1 MAATGHQQESD
12 RTARPSPPS
21 TGADGS
27 PRAGLRERLRVQGYP
42 AIALCG
48 IVIGGI
54 LSILSLTGPAD
65 AVWAATVAVMLLPL
79 SWTVARTL
87 MAGDLGVDLIALMAM
102 AGALALGEYLAG
114 AVIALMLAGGN
125 ALEAFASARARR
137 ELTALVERA
146 PRLARRRTDHGWEEI
161 RVEEVDV
168 GEVLLVRPG
177 EVLPT
182 DGVVVGERAVID
194 ESSLTGEP
202 LPATYASGHLVA
214 SGTANAGDA
223 FELRA
228 TRRAD
233 DSAYAALVRLVR
245 EAEERR
251 APFVRMADRYAAF
264 FLPLTIGI
272 AAGAWALSGD
282 SVRALAVLVVA
293 TPCPL
298 ILAAPI
304 AFVAGLSRAAR
315 VGVIVKGG
323 AAIEGLGAARTVLL
337 DKTGTLTLGIPAV
350 DRVVAFPGISR
361 DELLRLA
368 ASLDQISSHVLARA
382 IVRQASGE
390 GLALVRPVEVSEAP
404 GQGVEGV
411 VEGRRVVVGS
421 VAWLKRRDVAFS
433 HEQALPSALDGSAV
447 VLVGLDG
454 RLAGTLLMGDRVRSD
469 ARELVQRLRAIGLR
483 HIALLSGDRAETA
496 QIVGDGLDMDR
507 VYSEQSPEDKLAIV
521 RRMREDPR
529 LAPVVMVGDGIN
541 DAPALAMA
549 DVGIAMA
556 GGGATVSSETADA
569 VITVDSIARVADAI
583 AIGRRTV
590 AIARQSV
597 LGGIGLSI
605 CGMAL
610 AAVGWLAP
618 IEGAI
623 VQEAIDVA
631 VILNALR
638 ARRPGG

>member
-1 MAATGHQQESD
+1 
-12 RTARPSPPS
+12 
-21 TGADGS
+21 
-27 PRAGLRERLRVQGYP
+27 
-42 AIALCG
+42 
-48 IVIGGI
+48 
-54 LSILSLTGPAD
+54 
-65 AVWAATVAVMLLPL
+65 
-79 SWTVARTL
+79 
-87 MAGDLGVDLIALMAM
+87 
-102 AGALALGEYLAG
+102 
-114 AVIALMLAGGN
+114 
-125 ALEAFASARARR
+125 
-137 ELTALVERA
+137 
-146 PRLARRRTDHGWEEI
+146 
-161 RVEEVDV
+161 
-168 GEVLLVRPG
+168 
-177 EVLPT
+177 
-182 DGVVVGERAVID
+182 
-194 ESSLTGEP
+194 
-202 LPATYASGHLVA
+202 
-214 SGTANAGDA
+214 
-223 FELRA
+223 
-228 TRRAD
+228 
-233 DSAYAALVRLVR
+233 
-245 EAEERR
+245 
-251 APFVRMADRYAAF
+251 
-264 FLPLTIGI
+264 
-272 AAGAWALSGD
+272 
-282 SVRALAVLVVA
+282 
-293 TPCPL
+293 
-298 ILAAPI
+298 
-304 AFVAGLSRAAR
+304 
-315 VGVIVKGG
+315 
-323 AAIEGLGAARTVLL
+323 
-337 DKTGTLTLGIPAV
+337 
-350 DRVVAFPGISR
+350 
-361 DELLRLA
+361 
-368 ASLDQISSHVLARA
+368 
-382 IVRQASGE
+382 
-390 GLALVRPVEVSEAP
+390 VRPVEVSEAP

-421 VAWLKRRDVAFS
+421 VAWLKERDVAFS

-496 QIVGDGLDMDR
+496 QIVGAGLDMDR